1 MPELKNPTQHNQ
13 LLSQCSAGQIS
24 QITALLGDS
33 KIKMRLVHLGFH
45 TNSIVEFVLKYGN
58 NIVVSVDGSRFAMD
72 QNIATYIQVEPLS

>member
-1 MPELKNPTQHNQ
+1 MPKLKTPAQHNQ

-45 TNSIVEFVLKYGN
+45 TNSVVEFVLKYGN

-72 QNIATYIQVEPLS
+72 QNIATYIQVELL